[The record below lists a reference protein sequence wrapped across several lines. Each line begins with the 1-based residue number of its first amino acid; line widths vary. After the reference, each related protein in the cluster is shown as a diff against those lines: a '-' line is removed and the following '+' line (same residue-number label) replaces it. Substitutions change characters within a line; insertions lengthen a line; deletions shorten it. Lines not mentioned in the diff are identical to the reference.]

1 MLRGAMSTPQDG
13 RPPMPP
19 SPPPPAPPMAG
30 TPNAEKYVL
39 EADVMRRRQLR
50 SALLHGSRRTW
61 REHRR
66 VWPAVVAGIIAT
78 AVVVAAIAVIGAY
91 QQQKKNQEE
100 EENQSGPRIVIP
112 LRTNS
117 DDECSGVYVVCRDT
131 GDISGH
137 LFGQIG
143 RTA

>member
-1 MLRGAMSTPQDG
+1 
-13 RPPMPP
+13 MPP
-19 SPPPPAPPMAG
+19 TPPPPAPPMGG

-39 EADVMRRRQLR
+39 EADAMRRRQLR

-66 VWPAVVAGIIAT
+66 VWPAVAIGVIAT
-78 AVVVAAIAVIGAY
+78 AVVVAAIAVIGAV
-91 QQQKKNQEE
+91 QKAQDQAEE
-100 EENQSGPRIVIP
+100 EEQSGSRILVP
-112 LRTNS
+112 LTHS
-117 DDECSGVYVVCRDT
+117 DNVCTTRYVECRAAHDV
-131 GDISGH
+131 SGH

>member
-1 MLRGAMSTPQDG
+1 MG
-13 RPPMPP
+13 
-19 SPPPPAPPMAG
+19 G

-39 EADVMRRRQLR
+39 EADAMRRRQLR

-66 VWPAVVAGIIAT
+66 VWPAIIVGVIAT
-78 AVVVAAIAVIGAY
+78 AVVVAAIAVVGAY
-91 QQQKKNQEE
+91 NAYQEKQKKEE
-100 EENQSGPRIVIP
+100 EEREQSSSRILHAP
-112 LRTNS
+112 ARS
-117 DDECSGVYVVCRDT
+117 DAACSTRYVECGAADEVT
-131 GDISGH
+131 EH